1 MIKKIVFLWDDT
13 IKPWSVDAHRIKDYL
28 ARLGKKGLT
37 CESIDTKDMAEE
49 ELKRWHEK
57 AQSVAMRYKQQMSQH
72 FGSRRIGGFPYFG
85 RQVPAL
91 LVYKEDEKVPIAV
104 YPHTKKRGQ
113 EKTYYSIEA
122 FLKELTDSLGG

>member
-1 MIKKIVFLWDDT
+1 MIKKIVFLWDST
-13 IKPWSVDAHRIKDYL
+13 IKPWSVDVQRMKDYL

-37 CESIDTKDMAEE
+37 CESIDTKDMSEE
-49 ELKRWHEK
+49 ELKRWREK

-72 FGSRRIGGFPYFG
+72 FGSRRRGGFPYFG

-91 LVYKEDEKVPIAV
+91 LVYEDEKVPTAV

-113 EKTYYSIEA
+113 EKTDYSIEA
-122 FLKELTDSLGG
+122 FLKELADSLGG